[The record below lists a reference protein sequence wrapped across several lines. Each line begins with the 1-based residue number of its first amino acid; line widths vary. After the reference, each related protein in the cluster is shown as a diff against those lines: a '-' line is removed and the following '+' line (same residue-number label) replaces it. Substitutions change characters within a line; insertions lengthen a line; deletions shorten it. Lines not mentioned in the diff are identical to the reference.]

1 MQTIPETAMSGTASS
16 TPSSEA
22 FPVIPTTGR
31 NPTARKQ
38 AGFKP
43 IRSSPLVNKPT
54 GVVVDSEVRVEDAT
68 SPPLSRANQQQEG
81 RGEQDDASRLR
92 VTPSS
97 SPADDEPRRS
107 DREVE
112 SPTVSKPGED
122 EPRSRSESASSHH
135 RHQHHHHHHH
145 HHQHSHRHRRPSE
158 VESEPSPVE
167 AASFPDDEIG
177 QLERRVHE
185 QTRLV
190 EALARSVEESKS
202 QVDQTFKDV
211 YKRFGENIKGK
222 NIEFMAQVEKV
233 LAELADVTEMEG
245 RLHVVVDKRVDLRT
259 AGAKQPWDQR
269 VQRINTKSAEAIA
282 LWEQK
287 QHRLDTWS
295 RFTTAVSQAAAKATK
310 DAGGEKADDDAG
322 NDDEVVEGAFE
333 GEQEQQSFSS
343 SWTSRFVRGL
353 ALAGLVAGAYH
364 LFS

>member
-1 MQTIPETAMSGTASS
+1 M
-16 TPSSEA
+16 
-22 FPVIPTTGR
+22 
-31 NPTARKQ
+31 
-38 AGFKP
+38 
-43 IRSSPLVNKPT
+43 
-54 GVVVDSEVRVEDAT
+54 
-68 SPPLSRANQQQEG
+68 
-81 RGEQDDASRLR
+81 
-92 VTPSS
+92 
-97 SPADDEPRRS
+97 
-107 DREVE
+107 
-112 SPTVSKPGED
+112 
-122 EPRSRSESASSHH
+122 
-135 RHQHHHHHHH
+135 
-145 HHQHSHRHRRPSE
+145 
-158 VESEPSPVE
+158 E